1 MEAASCRAAVL
12 PLQVLR
18 WAAGA
23 DGGGDTGGVSARLSL
38 WGFEPGRARQ
48 SLKKV
53 IWNPSPMRMASP
65 PGNLPANRK
74 REYIAPPLGST
85 PLRHLSICL

>member
-1 MEAASCRAAVL
+1 MGR
-12 PLQVLR
+12 R
-18 WAAGA
+18 T
-23 DGGGDTGGVSARLSL
+23 DGKGDTGGVSARLSL

-85 PLRHLSICL
+85 LPPPDSQLAALSD